1 MATLCL
7 GSIDPS
13 APLLRDW
20 MGEDWGLLFSHPLD
34 FQDQGTEYD
43 RWLGILR
50 KEFRA
55 SRVRPLA
62 CRRPLV
68 DADASWVG
76 ELTCDH
82 RLIRLESPDA
92 SGADTRGEDV
102 IDPAARNLRDVIL
115 SQSSHYVLIIDP
127 ALQCRGVLKY
137 SAGRTSVSPLDLLAS
152 VDAMR
157 RESVPPKRRDKSRP
171 RSVAAVA

>member
-7 GSIDPS
+7 GSIDHS
-13 APLLRDW
+13 APSLSDW

-62 CRRPLV
+62 CRRPLG

-82 RLIRLESPDA
+82 RLIRLECADA
-92 SGADTRGEDV
+92 SGTDTRSEDV
-102 IDPAARNLRDVIL
+102 IHLAARALRDVIL
-115 SQSSHYVLIIDP
+115 SQTSHYVLIIDP

-157 RESVPPKRRDKSRP
+157 REFVPAKRRDNSRP
-171 RSVAAVA
+171 VAAVA